1 MLAKLQKLGKS
12 LMLPVATLP
21 AAGILQGL
29 GLIDYQKDIPLGA
42 LGAFLNQYVT
52 PFMTSG
58 ALAILDNLPII
69 FAIGVAIGFAG
80 DAVAGLSALIGY
92 MVLTRVL
99 EQVPLQMPFIPDD
112 VKLNMGVL
120 GGFFVGLWSAYLYNK
135 FHNIKMPDWLGFFA
149 GKRFVPIITAAS
161 TMVLA
166 VLIGMIWSPVQDGI
180 SAFGNWVVG
189 LGGIGSFI
197 FGTANRLL
205 IPLGLHHVLNSIA
218 WFQIGDYT
226 NAAGEVVHGDLWRF
240 FAGDPTAG
248 MFMSGFF
255 PIMMF
260 AMPAAALA
268 FMHTAKPSKRK
279 LVGSIFIGS
288 AVASFL
294 TGITEPLEF
303 AFMFIAPVLYV
314 VHAILTG
321 LSGLIMYVLDVHLGF
336 SFSAGLIDYL
346 VNLKLS
352 TNAWLLLPVGLA
364 FGVVYYLL
372 FRILIVKLNLK
383 TPGRE
388 DDDDLDPVSDDAD
401 TAAPSPSG
409 AVSNESKAAK
419 VLQNIGG
426 ADNITSIDACIT
438 RLRLV
443 VKDEK
448 AVKDSELKKLGA
460 SGVMRL
466 GQGAVQVVFGPQA
479 ESIKDDIK
487 EIMKK

>member
-99 EQVPLQMPFIPDD
+99 AQVPLQMPFIPDD

-166 VLIGMIWSPVQDGI
+166 VLIGMIWSPIQDGI

-388 DDDDLDPVSDDAD
+388 DDDDMDTVSDDGD
-401 TAAPSPSG
+401 TAAPAPSG
-409 AVSNESKAAK
+409 AASNESKAAK

-479 ESIKDDIK
+479 ESIKDEIK
-487 EIMKK
+487 KMM

>member
-99 EQVPLQMPFIPDD
+99 AQVPLQMPFIPDD

-166 VLIGMIWSPVQDGI
+166 VLIGMIWSPIQDGI

-388 DDDDLDPVSDDAD
+388 EDDDTDTVSDDAD
-401 TAAPSPSG
+401 TNAPAPSG
-409 AVSNESKAAK
+409 AASNESKAAK

-479 ESIKDDIK
+479 ESIKDEIK
-487 EIMKK
+487 KMM

>member
-58 ALAILDNLPII
+58 ALAILDNLPFI

-80 DAVAGLSALIGY
+80 DAVAALSALIGY

-99 EQVPLQMPFIPDD
+99 AQVPLQMPFIPDD

-166 VLIGMIWSPVQDGI
+166 VLIGMVWSPIQDGI

-189 LGGIGSFI
+189 LEGIGSFI
-197 FGTANRLL
+197 FGMANRLL

-288 AVASFL
+288 ALASFL

-303 AFMFIAPVLYV
+303 AFMFIAPVLYI

-321 LSGLIMYVLDVHLGF
+321 LSGLIMYALDVHLGF
-336 SFSAGLIDYL
+336 TFSAGLIDYL

-388 DDDDLDPVSDDAD
+388 EDDELVPSSDEVGSEAQ
-401 TAAPSPSG
+401 SSSG
-409 AVSNESKAAK
+409 AASQDSKAAK

-466 GQGAVQVVFGPQA
+466 GQGAVQIVFGPQA
-479 ESIKDDIK
+479 ESIKDDINK
-487 EIMKK
+487 IIKK

>member
-80 DAVAGLSALIGY
+80 DAVAALSALIGY

-99 EQVPLQMPFIPDD
+99 EKVPLQMPFIPDD

-135 FHNIKMPDWLGFFA
+135 FHKIKMPDWLGFFA

-166 VLIGMIWSPVQDGI
+166 VLIGMIWSPVQDAI

-388 DDDDLDPVSDDAD
+388 DDGEESES
-401 TAAPSPSG
+401 TEG
-409 AVSNESKAAK
+409 AVSSGAAIAGNDSQAAK
-419 VLQNIGG
+419 VLANIGG
-426 ADNITSIDACIT
+426 EDNIVSVDACIT

-443 VKDEK
+443 VKDDK
-448 AVKDSELKKLGA
+448 AVNDSALKSLGA
-460 SGVMRL
+460 AGVMRL
-466 GQGAVQVVFGPQA
+466 GQGAVQVVFGPKSEQLKD
-479 ESIKDDIK
+479 EIKNMIGK
-487 EIMKK
+487 

>member
-99 EQVPLQMPFIPDD
+99 AQVPLQMPFIPDD

-166 VLIGMIWSPVQDGI
+166 VLIGMIWSPIQDGI

-388 DDDDLDPVSDDAD
+388 EDDEEDTVSDDGD
-401 TAAPSPSG
+401 TAAPAPSG
-409 AVSNESKAAK
+409 TVSNESKAAK

-426 ADNITSIDACIT
+426 EDNITSIDACIT

-479 ESIKDDIK
+479 ESIKDEIK
-487 EIMKK
+487 KMM